1 MEHETPEV
9 YKDLLKDAK
18 DQRRFNR
25 IIIMLLIGLLALSIG
40 GIFWMNVHCQN
51 MVQQMAKDNQIIVK
65 DLSIQTTDRFVEF
78 VNQFDVYST
87 VELITDGESENSGG
101 INISR

>member
-25 IIIMLLIGLLALSIG
+25 IVIMLVIGLLALSICG
-40 GIFWMNVHCQN
+40 SFWMNVRCQN
-51 MVQQMAKDNQIIVK
+51 MMQQTAKDNQIIVK
-65 DLSIQTTDRFVEF
+65 DLAVQTADKFLEF
-78 VNQFDVYST
+78 VNQFEVYST
-87 VELITDGESENSGG
+87 VELLTDGESENSGS